1 MSVRNSLK
9 TFLMFAARNF
19 CSNAARVTGSIA
31 RQLLPSTE
39 GCPTALAHPKEIA
52 NLILQATGYSVTN

>member
-1 MSVRNSLK
+1 
-9 TFLMFAARNF
+9 MFAARNF
-19 CSNAARVTGSIA
+19 CSNAARV
-31 RQLLPSTE
+31 TE